1 MKVYLIALLEDLTH
15 QDIYIYIYIYRER
28 ERERE
33 REVVSILM
41 IIKDKTSCARILRN
55 DRFDNFETL
64 KKNRFDEK

>member
-15 QDIYIYIYIYRER
+15 QDIYIYIYI